1 MIAVDTNILVY
12 AHRADAEWHAVAATA
27 VRTLA
32 EGPAAWA
39 IPWPC
44 VHEFLAIVSN
54 SKVFKHPTPPQAA
67 VDQIS
72 AWIESPNL
80 SLLPEGSGYWNV
92 LAPLIVRAKVRGG
105 AVHDARI
112 AAICLENGISELWT
126 ADRDFSRFAELN
138 TRNPLI
144 ASK

>member
-12 AHRADAEWHAVAATA
+12 AHRADTEWHAAAASA

-32 EGPAAWA
+32 EGRAAWV

-44 VHEFLAIVSN
+44 VHEFLSIVSN
-54 SKVFKHPTPPQAA
+54 PKVFKHPTPPEAA

-72 AWIESPNL
+72 AWIESPGL
-80 SLLPEGSGYWNV
+80 SLLSEGAGYWNA
-92 LAPLIVRAKVRGG
+92 LAPLILRAKVRGG

-126 ADRDFSRFAELN
+126 ADRDFSRFAELKA
-138 TRNPLI
+138 RNPLVV
-144 ASK
+144 SN